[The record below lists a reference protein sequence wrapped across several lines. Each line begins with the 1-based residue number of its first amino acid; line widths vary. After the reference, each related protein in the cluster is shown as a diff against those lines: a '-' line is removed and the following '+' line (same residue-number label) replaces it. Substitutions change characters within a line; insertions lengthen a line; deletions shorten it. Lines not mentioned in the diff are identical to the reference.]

1 MGTIFHNYKQL
12 LQIAKE
18 DITIVED
25 YLEEP
30 LEVKE
35 DRYFYLNRQ
44 LNLSQLWQSLDSHVL
59 LVFLILLY
67 QIHI

>member
-1 MGTIFHNYKQL
+1 MGAIFHNYKQL
-12 LQIAKE
+12 LQITKE
-18 DITIVED
+18 DPTIVKD

-44 LNLSQLWQSLDSHVL
+44 LNLSQL
-59 LVFLILLY
+59 
-67 QIHI
+67 

>member
-1 MGTIFHNYKQL
+1 MGAIFHNYKQL
-12 LQIAKE
+12 LQITKE
-18 DITIVED
+18 NTTIVED

-44 LNLSQLWQSLDSHVL
+44 LNLSQLWQSHGSQVL
-59 LVFLILLY
+59 LAFLILLY

>member
-1 MGTIFHNYKQL
+1 MGAIFHNYKQL
-12 LQIAKE
+12 LQITKE
-18 DITIVED
+18 DPTIVKD

-44 LNLSQLWQSLDSHVL
+44 LNLSQLWQSLGSQVL

>member
-1 MGTIFHNYKQL
+1 MGAILHNYKQL
-12 LQIAKE
+12 LQITKE
-18 DITIVED
+18 NTTIVED

-44 LNLSQLWQSLDSHVL
+44 LNLSQL
-59 LVFLILLY
+59 
-67 QIHI
+67 